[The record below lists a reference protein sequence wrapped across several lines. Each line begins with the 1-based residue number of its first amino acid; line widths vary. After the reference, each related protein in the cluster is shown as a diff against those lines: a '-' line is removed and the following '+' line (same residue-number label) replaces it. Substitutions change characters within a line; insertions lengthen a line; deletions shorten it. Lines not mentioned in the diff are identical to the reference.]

1 MTEETQ
7 RIEHDRYREWLTLEH
22 EPGAALDP
30 AALRELETHLDQC
43 GECRTERAALGRMDA
58 LLAGGRLGVRGGF
71 REDVMRSLPAAGWEG
86 RSPRSWRLPVAVML
100 LLGAAAA
107 LLLGVH
113 SAETAPGL
121 PLGGALT
128 ALAEAFGT
136 GLLAGTGM
144 LWASWRGIGLVLDS
158 VLSPSGAIALV
169 AFVLCFD
176 VLALT
181 LIARRGRTAAQPA
194 GSVAGRAR
202 DGRDRSSRPR
212 R

>member
-22 EPGAALDP
+22 EPGAALG
-30 AALRELETHLDQC
+30 RGERHQLEEHLAGC
-43 GECRTERAALGRMDA
+43 SECRQERVALGRMDA
-58 LLAGGRLGVRGGF
+58 LLTEARIGVRAGF

-86 RSPRSWRLPVAVML
+86 HSPRSWSLPVAVML

-121 PLGGALT
+121 PMMGALS
-128 ALAEAFGT
+128 AFGEAVGT

-144 LWASWRGIGLVLDS
+144 LWASWRGVGLTLDS
-158 VLSPSGAIALV
+158 LLSPSATVALV
-169 AFVLCFD
+169 VLVLCLD
-176 VLALT
+176 VLVLS
-181 LIARRGRTAAQPA
+181 LIARRGRSGATPVEEQAHR
-194 GSVAGRAR
+194 GGRSAR
-202 DGRDRSSRPR
+202 R
-212 R
+212 